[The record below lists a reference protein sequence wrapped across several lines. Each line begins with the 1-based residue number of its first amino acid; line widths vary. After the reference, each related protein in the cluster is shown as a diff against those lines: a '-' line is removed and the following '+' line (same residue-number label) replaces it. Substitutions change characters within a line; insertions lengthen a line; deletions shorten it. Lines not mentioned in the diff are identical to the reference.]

1 MMNISWKRV
10 WILIKK
16 WRLFIISSAIAVLS
30 LIFVIKT
37 YGETNESCKLINDIA
52 VSFFSGALFA
62 DVTFFVEIRIAT
74 QKEWQ
79 QFANVISKYIFE
91 LDKKIF
97 ELEKEN
103 ILTEDRN
110 RIRELEH
117 INECIGEMIDE
128 IRQYNMIYFLKA
140 YQMEVFLGKLLCVIE
155 RYLEIIKK
163 EEKIEKQKKL
173 FSRLMKKLI
182 IEKEVPVEE
191 AAEVYPYDSFCE
203 NDLDEVDKLVLNGMS
218 DSTMNDKLKIC
229 DDSDLSHGTEYSF
242 AEKLKKRYNIVNYYI
257 VYVLPKEHFLF

>member
-1 MMNISWKRV
+1 MNISWKRV

-30 LIFVIKT
+30 LIFVIK
-37 YGETNESCKLINDIA
+37 SCKLINDIA

-257 VYVLPKEHFLF
+257 VHVLPKEHFLF

>member
-1 MMNISWKRV
+1 MNISWKRV

-128 IRQYNMIYFLKA
+128 IRQYNMIYFLSP
-140 YQMEVFLGKLLCVIE
+140 
-155 RYLEIIKK
+155 R
-163 EEKIEKQKKL
+163 
-173 FSRLMKKLI
+173 R
-182 IEKEVPVEE
+182 
-191 AAEVYPYDSFCE
+191 
-203 NDLDEVDKLVLNGMS
+203 
-218 DSTMNDKLKIC
+218 TR
-229 DDSDLSHGTEYSF
+229 EYS
-242 AEKLKKRYNIVNYYI
+242 AI
-257 VYVLPKEHFLF
+257 P